1 VTQANPMRLQDKVC
15 IVTGGG
21 SGIGRATCLLFAREG
36 ARVVVADKNIAAAR
50 AVREECMELAAQSIA
65 IEMDVSKA
73 ADAERMVQETLGAF
87 GRLDVLIN
95 NAGYGIAGNVLD
107 TAPQA
112 WDDLMAVNVRGVFLC
127 TRYAVQ
133 AMKANGGGAIV
144 NTASTVASIGIPNRA
159 AYCASKG
166 AVAALTRA
174 VAIDH
179 VADGIRCNAVAPGT
193 IDTPYFSEIL
203 ARNADGAAT
212 RTRLEQRQL
221 MGRLGTPEEIAFAIL
236 FLACDESRFATG
248 SILTMDGGWTAY

>member
-1 VTQANPMRLQDKVC
+1 MRLENKAC

-36 ARVVVADKNIAAAR
+36 ARVAVADKHRSAAE
-50 AVREECMELAAQSIA
+50 AVREECGKLGAKAIA
-65 IEMDVSKA
+65 IEMDVAKA
-73 ADAERMVQETLGAF
+73 ADAERMIAETVRAF
-87 GRLDVLIN
+87 GRLDVLVN
-95 NAGYGIAGNVLD
+95 NAGYGIAGNVLETD
-107 TAPQA
+107 PQA

-127 TRYAVQ
+127 TKYAVPV
-133 AMKANGGGAIV
+133 MKATGGGAII

-212 RTRLEQRQL
+212 RRRLEQRQL
-221 MGRLGTPEEIAFAIL
+221 MGRLGTPEEIAAGIL
-236 FLACDESRFATG
+236 FLASDESRFATG
-248 SILTMDGGWTAY
+248 SILTLDGGWTAY